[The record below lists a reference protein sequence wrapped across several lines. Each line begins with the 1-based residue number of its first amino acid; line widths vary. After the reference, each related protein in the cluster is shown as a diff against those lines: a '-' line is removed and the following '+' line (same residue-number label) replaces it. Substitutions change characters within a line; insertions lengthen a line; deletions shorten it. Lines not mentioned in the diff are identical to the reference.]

1 MDINENKC
9 PKCRAIKTYSDMYD
23 SYYCGQC
30 NEWLEDI
37 CTDRECFYCNNRPL
51 TPNEQDIKES

>member
-9 PKCRAIKTYSDMYD
+9 PKCGMIKTYSEKYD
-23 SYYCGQC
+23 AYYCGPC

-37 CTDRECFYCNNRPL
+37 CTDRDCLYCNNRPL
-51 TPNEQDIKES
+51 IPNEQNIKES